1 MSTLN
6 VDLPNSLHRKLEELS
21 EEEGIAEEQFIA
33 TAVAEKMS
41 ALLTEE
47 YLEQRAERGSREKYG
62 RALSQVPDV
71 EPDERD
77 RIE

>member
-6 VDLPNSLHRKLEELS
+6 VNLPNSLHRKLEELS
-21 EEEGIAEEQFIA
+21 EREGIAEEQFIA

-47 YLEQRAERGSREKYG
+47 YLEQRAERGSREKYE